1 MPKRSVLGQDPL
13 NWIRKTDEESIV
25 EEARDAESLVRYES
39 ENRLLAEQLE
49 SAKEQHQREA
59 EELRTEIER
68 LRGQVDQAGGGAVVG
83 AVEDETLRETLTK
96 VMRAYLDMKQQ
107 LERRDQEHFEK
118 VAAIVQVLKR
128 YKERCEDV
136 EDENQVLREQLQEI
150 DGEREKL
157 LKLCALLREKVVAKG
172 L

>member
-1 MPKRSVLGQDPL
+1 
-13 NWIRKTDEESIV
+13 
-25 EEARDAESLVRYES
+25 
-39 ENRLLAEQLE
+39 
-49 SAKEQHQREA
+49 
-59 EELRTEIER
+59 
-68 LRGQVDQAGGGAVVG
+68 VVG

-96 VMRAYLDMKQQ
+96 VMRAYLDVKQQ

-128 YKERCEDV
+128 YKERCEDA
-136 EDENQVLREQLQEI
+136 EDENQILRERLQEI